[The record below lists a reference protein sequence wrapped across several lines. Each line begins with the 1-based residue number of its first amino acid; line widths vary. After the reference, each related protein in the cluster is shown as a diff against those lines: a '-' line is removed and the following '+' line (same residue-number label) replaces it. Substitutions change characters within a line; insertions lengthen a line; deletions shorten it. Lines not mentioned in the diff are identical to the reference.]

1 MNFSV
6 ESRAIS
12 SFDQRSDIFVTMVH
26 LPYHVSQ
33 AVPAFLAECV
43 GVPEWCAN
51 NFDQFVDLAVHGP
64 KPHGHNGAYRPN
76 YEKIPSWLAT
86 QNAFV
91 QQSLLVQLARR
102 RPSMIVDDDL
112 QQVTLQNLDR
122 RNLGSNSLERWMDEV
137 AQSQFLRERNI
148 GKTSGEFLAAYSMI
162 LDGLILSP
170 DELTQSERY
179 LQDSLRHYQIPLSH
193 SPEIG
198 VITLQSLLNG
208 GIRSACLIPLATGI
222 YAGHANLMGG
232 DILTGFQLVGG
243 GAGMTICALSTLWIA
258 DKIMR
263 GIKGFGGEQ
272 IALQNAELAM
282 PKK

>member
-1 MNFSV
+1 
-6 ESRAIS
+6 
-12 SFDQRSDIFVTMVH
+12 
-26 LPYHVSQ
+26 
-33 AVPAFLAECV
+33 
-43 GVPEWCAN
+43 
-51 NFDQFVDLAVHGP
+51 
-64 KPHGHNGAYRPN
+64 
-76 YEKIPSWLAT
+76 
-86 QNAFV
+86 
-91 QQSLLVQLARR
+91 
-102 RPSMIVDDDL
+102 MIVDDDL